1 MTSLEQTY
9 TYREIHEQPAVIE
22 RFLRTQRDVTEALS
36 AEVRRRGITHVII
49 SARGTSDNAGR
60 YATYVV
66 GGYNRLPVA
75 LATPSLHTV
84 YGLPPRFDG
93 ALVLGISQSGQSPDI
108 VSVLAEA
115 KQQGALT
122 ASITNATDSPLAAVS
137 DFVIDVQAGDERAVA
152 ATKSYTSQ
160 VAAVALLSAVLAQ
173 DGARLD
179 ELDHLPAA
187 VAATLSMNDEIAA
200 IAPRYRYMS
209 ASVVIGRGFNYAT
222 AFEMAL
228 KMQELTYT
236 IAEPYSSAD
245 FLHGPVAMVEQGF
258 PVVVI
263 APSGRLAD
271 EMATFV
277 AHVRDLHGETLVIS
291 DHAPALQHARTPLRL
306 PQSVPEWLS
315 PITAIVPGQLFAMH
329 LANTRDYDVDAPRGL
344 KKVTETR

>member
-1 MTSLEQTY
+1 MTSLEQTN
-9 TYREIHEQPAVIE
+9 TYREINEQPVVIE
-22 RFLRTQRDVTEALS
+22 RFLRTQRDVTERLS
-36 AEVRRRGITHVII
+36 AEVHRRAITHVVI

-108 VSVLAEA
+108 ISVLEEA
-115 KQQGALT
+115 RAQGALT
-122 ASITNATDSPLAAVS
+122 ACITNATNSPLAAVS

-160 VAAVALLSAVLAQ
+160 VTAVALLSAVLAQ
-173 DGARLD
+173 DAARLE

-187 VAATLSMNDEIAA
+187 VKATLAMNDEIAA
-200 IAPRYRYMS
+200 IAPRYRYMT

-228 KMQELTYT
+228 KMKELTYT

-245 FLHGPVAMVEQGF
+245 FLHGPVAMVEEGF

-263 APSGRLAD
+263 APSGRLAG
-271 EMATFV
+271 EMAEFV
-277 AHVRDLHGETLVIS
+277 AHIRDLHGETLVIS
-291 DHAPALQHARTPLRL
+291 DDAAVLQNARTPLRL
-306 PQSVPEWLS
+306 PQPVPEWLS
-315 PITAIVPGQLFAMH
+315 PITAIVPGQMFAMH
-329 LANTRDYDVDAPRGL
+329 LANARDFDVDAPRGL